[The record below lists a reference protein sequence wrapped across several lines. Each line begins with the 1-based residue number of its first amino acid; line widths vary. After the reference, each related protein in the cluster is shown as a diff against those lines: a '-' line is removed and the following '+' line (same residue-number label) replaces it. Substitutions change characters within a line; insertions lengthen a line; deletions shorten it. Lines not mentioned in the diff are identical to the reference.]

1 MLPRQGSYE
10 GWEQVAETRQVY
22 EAELIALRLR
32 ECGIDAEVLDQS
44 FKQEPLPSVR
54 SFSVV
59 RVLVPAARAAQAREV
74 LSRSV
79 ALPEEA
85 SELGDEASERP
96 EEASEARGEVSETA
110 EDDPEPGSDPAGSVP
125 GGRVLSHDRR

>member
-1 MLPRQGSYE
+1 MLPRKGSYE

-59 RVLVPAARAAQAREV
+59 RVLVPAARAAQAREA

-79 ALPEEA
+79 DLPEQASDLGEEA
-85 SELGDEASERP
+85 SERSE
-96 EEASEARGEVSETA
+96 ETSELRERTSALA
-110 EDDPEPGSDPAGSVP
+110 EDPEPGSDAAGSVP
-125 GGRVLSHDRR
+125 GGRVRVGDRR